1 MTLFDLANKTETE
14 QKEIL
19 EKNATS
25 KETYIGKDNKLHTI
39 YHFECD
45 LNDKEN
51 FQLEN
56 LDWSDS

>member
-1 MTLFDLANKTETE
+1 MTLLDLTNKTEIE

-19 EKNATS
+19 EKNAIS
-25 KETYIGKDNKLHTI
+25 KETYIDKDNKVHTI
-39 YHFECD
+39 YHFKCD
-45 LNDKEN
+45 PNDQEN